1 MSETVN
7 QEATNETAEKAP
19 ERTFT
24 QAELDATIGERLAR
38 ERAKYADYE
47 SIKAKAA
54 QYDEQVE
61 ASKSELQKA
70 REAAEKYKAKMEE
83 LQSTITANAAR
94 AKASAETGVPADF
107 LHGTTEEECMAE
119 AQALKKW
126 HEGNSGY
133 PIVADKGEVIGTGGG
148 KTRDQ
153 FADWFT
159 QTISN

>member
-7 QEATNETAEKAP
+7 QEATTNETAKAP

-70 REAAEKYKAKMEE
+70 QEKAAQYKEKMEA
-83 LQSTITANAAR
+83 LQNAIAANAAR
-94 AKASAETGVPADF
+94 TKASTETGVPADF

-119 AQALKKW
+119 ALALKKW

-133 PIVADKGEVIGTGGG
+133 PIVADKGEVIVTGGG

-153 FADWFT
+153 FADWLS
-159 QTISN
+159 QNLHR

>member
-7 QEATNETAEKAP
+7 QEANETAEKAP

-47 SIKAKAA
+47 SIKEKAA

-70 REAAEKYKAKMEE
+70 QEAAAKYKEKMEA
-83 LQSTITANAAR
+83 LQNAIAANAAR
-94 AKASAETGVPADF
+94 TKASTETGVPADF

-119 AQALKKW
+119 ALALKKW

-133 PIVADKGEVIGTGGG
+133 PIVADKGEVIVTGGG

-153 FADWFT
+153 FADWLS
-159 QTISN
+159 QNLHK